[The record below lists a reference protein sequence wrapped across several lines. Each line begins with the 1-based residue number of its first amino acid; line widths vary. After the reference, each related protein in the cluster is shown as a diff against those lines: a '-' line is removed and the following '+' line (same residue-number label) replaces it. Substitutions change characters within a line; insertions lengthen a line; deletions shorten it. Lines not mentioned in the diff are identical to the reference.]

1 MLGLGGIGAVV
12 GVFLFVQAVTAPAT
26 VTVLQEHL
34 HYQTPD
40 GPPWLLAFP
49 YVAATCLPLVLSS
62 QRFVLWFGVA
72 MTLAMGASAAVDAV
86 NFASVWCF
94 FAALLS
100 ITIFVHYLGHDT
112 SPHRIRDRVRGIGP
126 DGLRAR

>member
-1 MLGLGGIGAVV
+1 MLGLGGVGAAV
-12 GVFLFVQAVTAPAT
+12 GIFLFAQAVTAPAT
-26 VTVLQEHL
+26 VTVLQNHL

-62 QRFVLWFGVA
+62 RRFVVWFGVA
-72 MTLAMGASAAVDAV
+72 MTLSMAASAAVDAV

-94 FAALLS
+94 LAALLS
-100 ITIFVHYLGHDT
+100 IGIFAHYLLDEDNL
-112 SPHRIRDRVRGIGP
+112 RRVRG
-126 DGLRAR
+126 GLRHLGAT